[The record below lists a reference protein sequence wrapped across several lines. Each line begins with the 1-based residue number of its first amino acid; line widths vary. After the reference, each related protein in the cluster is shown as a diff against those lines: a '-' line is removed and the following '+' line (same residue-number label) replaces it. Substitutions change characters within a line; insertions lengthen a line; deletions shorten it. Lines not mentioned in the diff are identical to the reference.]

1 MKHTTKTLAAVAL
14 GAALVASSGAAI
26 AQMTDQEL
34 EDLQAQIDAQG
45 LDWTAGHTSMTDLTE
60 AERRAMLMPS
70 LAEQLAA
77 IDPNEL
83 PLADPLPSAPPPGP
97 YPPPDPE
104 APEFTWQDVDGADWT
119 SPVTNQ
125 AQCGSCA
132 IFAAVSTIEGS
143 LNVAF
148 GDANLDYDL
157 AEQYFLDC
165 TPASCAEGTHHLVG
179 LNQTL
184 HHGIPDEACMP
195 YMAADQE
202 CSDICEDAEQRM
214 VRAAGWGWVA
224 DYVLDDPTDEQIKQ
238 ALAFGPV
245 TTSMD
250 VYSDYFGYVDG
261 VYEPMEGLEVVGGHA
276 VPIIGWNDEHDSWY
290 CKNSWGTEWGQAG
303 YFEIRRD
310 AAGINGP
317 FTTWLQ
323 MDASPIIGSFD
334 VSDDEVEAEFVQGSC
349 GVETRSVTLHRTA
362 GEGDV
367 PFWITL
373 AYDAT
378 WLTVEPLSGVVG
390 DDDVVIDFTFDE
402 SGYTQNP
409 GAVTCTIEVLGGH
422 GLAREIKTRIVVM
435 PGDGDTD
442 ACGEGDPDTDGDG
455 GPPGAQPDSKCGGDE
470 ACGCVH
476 AGARAWAPSL
486 LELALDALLGGG
498 VR

>member
-1 MKHTTKTLAAVAL
+1 MARNKKTF
-14 GAALVASSGAAI
+14 AAI
-26 AQMTDQEL
+26 VLGSALIVIPIAAGAQMTDAEID
-34 EDLQAQIDAQG
+34 ELQARIDAQG
-45 LDWTAGHTSMTDLTE
+45 LDWTAGRTSMTDLSD
-60 AERRAMLMPS
+60 AQRRAMLMPT
-70 LAEQLAA
+70 LAEQLAGV
-77 IDPNEL
+77 DPAGL
-83 PLADPLPSAPPPGP
+83 PAGDPLPEAPPPGP

-104 APEFTWQDVDGADWT
+104 APEFTWQDVDGEDWT

-125 AQCGSCA
+125 GQCGSCA
-132 IFAAVSTIEGS
+132 IFAAVSTIEAS

-165 TPASCAEGTHHLVG
+165 TPASCAEGTHHLVC

-184 HHGIPDEACMP
+184 NHGVPDEACIP
-195 YMAADQE
+195 YVAADQDCAE
-202 CSDICEDAEQRM
+202 ICEDAPQRM

-224 DYVLDDPTDEQIKQ
+224 DYLLDEPTDEQIKQ

-276 VPIIGWNDEHDSWY
+276 VPIIGWNDDHDSWY
-290 CKNSWGTEWGQAG
+290 CKNSWGTEWGHNG
-303 YFEIRRD
+303 YFEIRRG

-323 MDASPIIGSFD
+323 MDASPIAGAFE

-349 GVETRSVTLHRTA
+349 GVATRSVTLHRTA

-367 PFWITL
+367 PFWVSPG
-373 AYDAT
+373 YDAG
-378 WLTVEPLSGVVG
+378 WLGIEPLSGTVG
-390 DDDVVIDFTFDE
+390 DEDVVIDFTFDE

-409 GAVTCTIEVLGGH
+409 GAVTCTVEILGGH
-422 GLAREIKTRIVVM
+422 GLARVVVTRIVVM
-435 PGDGDTD
+435 AGDGDVDTS
-442 ACGEGDPDTDGDG
+442 ACGDGDG
-455 GPPGAQPDSKCGGDE
+455 GPPAAAPDPKCGDDG

-476 AGARAWAPSL
+476 AGARVGAPSL
-486 LELALDALLGGG
+486 LDLALDALLGRFG
-498 VR
+498 R

>member
-1 MKHTTKTLAAVAL
+1 MKHTTRWVAAVLLVLAAPLTAN
-14 GAALVASSGAAI
+14 
-26 AQMTDQEL
+26 AQMTDQEI
-34 EDLQAQIDAQG
+34 EQLQARIDAQG
-45 LDWTAGHTSMTDLTE
+45 LDWTAGRTSMTELGED
-60 AERRAMLMPS
+60 ERRAMLMPP

-77 IDPNEL
+77 IDPAAL
-83 PLADPLPSAPPPGP
+83 PAGAPLPSLPPPGS

-104 APEFTWQDVDGADWT
+104 APEFTWQDVDGEDWT

-132 IFAAVSTIEGS
+132 IFAAGSTIEGS

-165 TPASCAEGTHHLVG
+165 TPASCAEGTHHLVC

-184 HHGIPDEACMP
+184 HHGVPDEACMP

-202 CSDICEDAEQRM
+202 CSDICEDAPQRM

-224 DYVLDDPTDEQIKQ
+224 DYILDEPTDEQIKE

-290 CKNSWGTEWGQAG
+290 CKNSWGTEWGQDG
-303 YFEIRRD
+303 FFEIRRG

-323 MDASPIIGSFD
+323 MDASGIVGSFQ
-334 VSDDEVEAEFVQGSC
+334 VSDDEVEVEFEQGSC

-362 GEGDV
+362 GAGDV
-367 PFWITL
+367 PFWVSP
-373 AYDAT
+373 AYDAG
-378 WLTVEPLSGVVG
+378 WLGIEPLSGTVG
-390 DDDVVIDFTFDE
+390 DDDAVIDFTFDE

-409 GAVTCTIEVLGGH
+409 GAVSCTVEVLGGH
-422 GLAREIKTRIVVM
+422 GLARVIKARIVVM
-435 PGDGDTD
+435 PGSGEPGDCD
-442 ACGEGDPDTDGDG
+442 EGEPDTDGDG
-455 GPPGAQPDSKCGGDE
+455 GPPAAESPSCGDDE
-470 ACGCVH
+470 SCGCAH
-476 AGARAWAPSL
+476 AGARAGAPPL
-486 LELALDALLGGG
+486 LGLLVDALIGG
-498 VR
+498 VAR

>member
-1 MKHTTKTLAAVAL
+1 MRHTTRTLVALAVGTAFVTLSAAAV
-14 GAALVASSGAAI
+14 
-26 AQMTDQEL
+26 AQMTDE
-34 EDLQAQIDAQG
+34 EIADLQARIDAQG
-45 LDWTAGHTSMTDLTE
+45 LEWTAGRTSMTELSD
-60 AERRAMLMPS
+60 AERRAMLMPPW
-70 LAEQLAA
+70 AEQLAG
-77 IDPNEL
+77 IDPSEL
-83 PLADPLPSAPPPGP
+83 PLGVPLPDATPPGR

-104 APEFTWQDVDGADWT
+104 APEFTWQDVDGEDWT

-132 IFAAVSTIEGS
+132 IFAAVSTIEAS

-165 TPASCAEGTHHLVG
+165 TPASCADGTNHLVC

-184 HHGIPDEACMP
+184 HHGVPDEACMP

-202 CSDICEDAEQRM
+202 CADICEDSPQRM

-224 DYVLDDPTDEQIKQ
+224 SYILDEPTDEEIKQ
-238 ALAFGPV
+238 ALALGPV

-261 VYEPMEGLEVVGGHA
+261 VYEPAEGLEVVGGHA

-290 CKNSWGTEWGQAG
+290 CKNSWGTEWGQDG
-303 YFEIRRD
+303 YFEIRRG
-310 AAGINGP
+310 AAGIDGP

-323 MDASPIIGSFD
+323 MDASGIAGSFG

-349 GVETRSVTLHRTA
+349 GAETKSITLHRTA
-362 GEGDV
+362 GDGDV
-367 PFWITL
+367 PFWVSP
-373 AYDAT
+373 AYDAG
-378 WLTVEPLSGVVG
+378 WLTIEPPSGVVG
-390 DDDVVIDFTFDE
+390 DEDVTIDFTFDE
-402 SGYTQNP
+402 SGYTQNV
-409 GAVTCTIEVLGGH
+409 GAVSCTVEVLGGH
-422 GLAREIKTRIVVM
+422 GLAREVVARIVVM
-435 PGDGDTD
+435 PGDVDTD
-442 ACGEGDPDTDGDG
+442 ACAGGDPDTDGDG
-455 GPPGAQPDSKCGGDE
+455 GPPAAEPDPKCGGDD

-476 AGARAWAPSL
+476 AGARASAPSL
-486 LELALDALLGGG
+486 LNLALGALFGEG